1 MKASCKRSLNKYG
14 LQSLYPLEGIQ
25 SFLPKA
31 LAEVCIMT
39 SLPVA
44 LRQLWSS
51 TVRGV
56 KLSASVH
63 VSCGLTSILGPHR
76 NMDIGRGSVF
86 IAAPDDLRRECRAS
100 PQQTSLTGS
109 GSTLAM
115 QRMPQSLQ
123 SLWQSSCSLEMLGSS
138 PVSLLPET

>member
-1 MKASCKRSLNKYG
+1 MPERGDFELKRLLSPAAVLALTVAVDLQFEREDEGKLQEILNKYG

-51 TVRGV
+51 TARGV
-56 KLSASVH
+56 NLSASVH
-63 VSCGLTSILGPHR
+63 VSCGLTSIAWVL
-76 NMDIGRGSVF
+76 S
-86 IAAPDDLRRECRAS
+86 
-100 PQQTSLTGS
+100 
-109 GSTLAM
+109 
-115 QRMPQSLQ
+115 
-123 SLWQSSCSLEMLGSS
+123 
-138 PVSLLPET
+138 